1 MIKRGRVANNY
12 RHKQVTRLITY
23 RTIKRH
29 TAAFGL
35 RLRQVGGSRAGISA
49 FVGPPIWHARSV
61 AISRDTRLIAVRN
74 QAQAHDWALAL
85 LSQGIESTI
94 VTDDAAVPVALEI
107 EAAQCGAAL
116 RVLKQ
121 YHVENRGWG
130 LRRELPVVHLAFN
143 WACAGWALA
152 VVILHYLAKLPQSRM
167 VSAGILKPTALSADE
182 WWRLFTAMT
191 LHQDLG
197 HLASNLVTGTL
208 LLGLCMARHGT
219 GLGLLAPWLAGALA
233 NLSAL
238 FIYGPE
244 YQSLGASGMV
254 LAALCVL
261 TISGAREA
269 YLRQPGW
276 KPLFATLSAGLML
289 FVLTGSNPASDL
301 VVHLGGFFF
310 GLVVGGLVAL
320 APGSNRHVGR
330 LQSLALVAVLTSAA
344 GAWLWALAR

>member
-1 MIKRGRVANNY
+1 MASSHN
-12 RHKQVTRLITY
+12 
-23 RTIKRH
+23 
-29 TAAFGL
+29 
-35 RLRQVGGSRAGISA
+35 
-49 FVGPPIWHARSV
+49 
-61 AISRDTRLIAVRN
+61 TRLIAVRDE
-74 QAQAHDWALAL
+74 AQARDWALAL

-94 VTDDAAVPVALEI
+94 VAEDSSGPVALEV

-143 WACAGWALA
+143 WAGVGWAMA
-152 VVILHYLAKLPQSRM
+152 IVIFHYLATLPQSRM
-167 VSAGILKPTALSADE
+167 VSAGILNPTVLSANE
-182 WWRLFTAMT
+182 WWRLLTAMT
-191 LHQDLG
+191 LHQDLA

-238 FIYGPE
+238 FVYGPE
-244 YQSLGASGMV
+244 YRSLGASGMV
-254 LAALCVL
+254 LAALGVL

-269 YLRQPGW
+269 FLRQPGW

-310 GLVVGGLVAL
+310 GLVVGGLLAL
-320 APGSNRHVGR
+320 APDSNRQVGR